1 MRNIVLLALMAGVLM
16 GCAATPMNEAEYAAM
31 WNADRR
37 VWPPVVPGSAIPP
50 QIMDGKN

>member
-16 GCAATPMNEAEYAAM
+16 GCVGVPTNEAEYAAS

-37 VWPPVVPGSAIPP
+37 VWPPVVPGEAFPP

>member
-1 MRNIVLLALMAGVLM
+1 MRTIVLLALMAGVLM
-16 GCAATPMNEAEYAAM
+16 GCVATPINEAEYAAM

-37 VWPPVVPGSAIPP
+37 VWPPVVPGSAFPP